1 MRFAYA
7 RGHATARLR
16 RCHGDLMAGLRQ
28 RAWREKRAPKRP
40 SKSTAPSLACSGS
53 GTPGR
58 GRKRVRWQRADWEE
72 PDPLLLA
79 LLRLC
84 LLVDRSHAAAVL
96 RPAAFVRLGA
106 LRTLL
111 AVGDHG
117 QTAGIDAQRGQVI
130 GDRIGATLTER
141 QVVLAGAALV
151 AVAFDG
157 HGRGGILREPGSLLL
172 ELRLRFCRQIIAVG
186 VEEHAIADILLEI
199 LSGARRNGAL
209 GNAGIGRTATS
220 AGIARGRSL
229 VGGASCQQQR
239 CSHRRDHLKTH
250 FVLSSS
256 CLSQTV
262 RNPKPRYQEPR
273 TPVCSE
279 IPQLMVGIRRA
290 LRTPGIAR
298 NIKHYCLPSKGDQ

>member
-117 QTAGIDAQRGQVI
+117 QAAGIDAEGSQVV
-130 GDRIGATLTER
+130 GDRVGATLTQR

-151 AVAFDG
+151 GMAFDG
-157 HGRGGILREPGSLLL
+157 DGHRRMLSEPSRLLL
-172 ELRLRFCRQIIAVG
+172 QLRLGFSRQVIAIG
-186 VEEHAIADILLEI
+186 VEEHA
-199 LSGARRNGAL
+199 
-209 GNAGIGRTATS
+209 
-220 AGIARGRSL
+220 
-229 VGGASCQQQR
+229 
-239 CSHRRDHLKTH
+239 
-250 FVLSSS
+250 
-256 CLSQTV
+256 
-262 RNPKPRYQEPR
+262 
-273 TPVCSE
+273 
-279 IPQLMVGIRRA
+279 
-290 LRTPGIAR
+290 
-298 NIKHYCLPSKGDQ
+298 